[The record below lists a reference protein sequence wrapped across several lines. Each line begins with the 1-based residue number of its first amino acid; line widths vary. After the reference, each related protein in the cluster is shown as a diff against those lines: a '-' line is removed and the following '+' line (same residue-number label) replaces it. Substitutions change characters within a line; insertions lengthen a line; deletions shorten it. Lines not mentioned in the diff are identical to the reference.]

1 VSGAFLMAE
10 VPYGGN
16 GFTLLLSEVSRQRKS
31 LAEAAQNAVPRSG
44 TGADG
49 TNIFVCRDV
58 SQEDTGRLGS
68 ARLVLA
74 NVDLTQLDADR
85 QERLLWKLGMLL
97 DNLDALLPDV
107 PRLTGRDCGPVVSV
121 RLKEWEEELK
131 VAQLPAA
138 QELREV
144 TQVATPVEPH
154 GRGKY
159 VALVIGAL
167 CLLGYW
173 IARGAGKPQDV
184 AADSDNTA
192 AAASAEPDAPQSP
205 QQNAPPQLRELSFNN
220 DPQPDTQT
228 KKRRKNLSE
237 LLEEWQAKPMSVEAA
252 IKNLDAAWSARSDAE
267 KNSVDKQQ
275 IADWLASL
283 WWPQP
288 TAGADGGLEA
298 EWKAA
303 ASRLIQLSKV
313 ADLQSFSGATGVAS
327 KISAVRTRF
336 HQDLFRAL
344 KSARESRLI
353 NHSAKIFRYGT
364 LPINDLSEIITLDVA
379 VPARSTGTVV
389 SKSASA
395 GWQKVATPEDLPVA
409 FTVLQDFGNGKPEAL
424 FRSIK
429 QFQLLLQVL
438 DQVLIAKLQ
447 LTVETIAPERFGDLQ
462 IESKEQSFDVLE
474 LLHCETLKVE
484 VGERYY
490 TLGSVN
496 SAQVSKKNAHLISSR
511 QDWRQ
516 LLTESGRN
524 QQTPFRKKLTS
535 FQKENRDPV
544 DEIILELKRGSG
556 DNNGWFQNRDKFR
569 ELLNTF
575 DESLLEA
582 ERELFPVTS
591 PKN

>member
-1 VSGAFLMAE
+1 MSGAFLMAE

-44 TGADG
+44 TGADD
-49 TNIFVCRDV
+49 TNILVCRDV

-154 GRGKY
+154 GSGKY

-173 IARGAGKPQDV
+173 IAGGAGKPQDV
-184 AADSDNTA
+184 AADSGNTA
-192 AAASAEPDAPQSP
+192 ATASAEPDAPQSP
-205 QQNAPPQLRELSFNN
+205 QQNAPQQLRELSFNN

-237 LLEEWQAKPMSVEAA
+237 LLKEWQAKPMPVEAA

-288 TAGADGGLEA
+288 TAGADGDMEA

-313 ADLQSFSGATGVAS
+313 ANLQSFSGATGVAS
-327 KISAVRTRF
+327 KISTVRTRF
-336 HQDLFRAL
+336 HQDLFLAL

-364 LPINDLSEIITLDVA
+364 RQDIVLTKMISLDVA
-379 VPARSTGTVV
+379 VPARSTGTAD
-389 SKSASA
+389 SQSASA

-424 FRSIK
+424 FRSID

-447 LTVETIAPERFGDLQ
+447 LTVETIAPERFGDTQ

-484 VGERYY
+484 VGGRYY

-516 LLTESGRN
+516 LLTESGSN
-524 QQTPFRKKLTS
+524 QPTPFRKKLTS

-556 DNNGWFQNRDKFR
+556 DNNDWFQNRDKFR
-569 ELLNTF
+569 KDLDKF
-575 DESLLEA
+575 DESLLKA
-582 ERELFPVTS
+582 KGELFPVTS

>member
-1 VSGAFLMAE
+1 MSGAFLMAE

-205 QQNAPPQLRELSFNN
+205 QQNAPQQLRELSFNN

-237 LLEEWQAKPMSVEAA
+237 LLKEWQAKPMPVEAA

>member
-1 VSGAFLMAE
+1 MSGAFLMAE

-131 VAQLPAA
+131 VAQLTAA

-144 TQVATPVEPH
+144 ILVATPVEPH
-154 GRGKY
+154 GSWKY
-159 VALVIGAL
+159 VALVIGAF

-205 QQNAPPQLRELSFNN
+205 QQNAPQQLRELSFNN

-288 TAGADGGLEA
+288 TAGADGDMEA
-298 EWKAA
+298 EWNAA

-364 LPINDLSEIITLDVA
+364 LQDIVLTEMISLDVA

-447 LTVETIAPERFGDLQ
+447 LTVETIAPERFGDPQ

-484 VGERYY
+484 VGKRYY

-556 DNNGWFQNRDKFR
+556 DNNDWFQNRDKFR
-569 ELLNTF
+569 KDLDTF

-582 ERELFPVTS
+582 KSELFPVTS